1 MRLFTKGSDLA
12 LTVEVS
18 ALSTLPSVVAE
29 DVAGL
34 KRKSRRSSRGH
45 GGGNTNMCLISLQD
59 SLNGLNVLNIFG
71 GGLGL

>member
-1 MRLFTKGSDLA
+1 MFTKGSDQA

-18 ALSTLPSVVAE
+18 ALSALPSVVAE

-34 KRKSRRSSRGH
+34 KRKSRRSSRGGH

>member
-1 MRLFTKGSDLA
+1 MFTKGSDQA

-18 ALSTLPSVVAE
+18 ALSTLPSVVAD

-34 KRKSRRSSRGH
+34 KRKSRRSSRGGH
-45 GGGNTNMCLISLQD
+45 GSTNMCLISLQD

>member
-1 MRLFTKGSDLA
+1 MFTKGSDQA

-34 KRKSRRSSRGH
+34 KRKSRRSHRGGH
-45 GGGNTNMCLISLQD
+45 GGGSTNMCLISLQD